1 MGYSTI
7 ISERVGD
14 VAVITL
20 NRPDTLNAL
29 NLALTEELA
38 DAIAEAKKDEVRAL
52 LLTGAG
58 RGFCSGADL
67 SAGEGKGHPSGVDL
81 VREKGLPLGYHALL
95 LREFPRPTIAAV
107 NGAAVGA
114 GLGIALACDIRIASE
129 SAKFSAIFAK
139 RALSP
144 DYGCTQTLP
153 ALVGMSRALELMYT
167 GDIID
172 AAEADRIGMVSRVV
186 PDDELSE
193 AAMELATKLA
203 SGPSIAHA
211 LTKKMAY
218 TANERTFE
226 EQLWM
231 EGQSSTASSS
241 SEDRKEGLKAFIERR
256 EPNFQG
262 R

>member
-1 MGYSTI
+1 MGYTTI

-38 DAIAEAKKDEVRAL
+38 DAIDGAQKDGVRAL

-67 SAGEGKGHPSGVDL
+67 AAGEGKGHPSSNDL
-81 VREKGLPLGYHALL
+81 LRTIRMPLGYHAML
-95 LREFPRPTIAAV
+95 LREFPRPTVAAV

-114 GLGIALACDIRIASE
+114 GFGLALACDIRIAAQ
-129 SAKFSAIFAK
+129 SARFSAIFAK

-153 ALVGMSRALELMYT
+153 TIVGMSKALELMYT

-172 AAEADRIGMVSRVV
+172 SSEAERIGMVSRVV

-193 AAMELATKLA
+193 VAMELAQKLA

-211 LTKKMAY
+211 LTKKMVY
-218 TANERTFE
+218 TAHERTFE

-231 EGQSSTASSS
+231 EGQASTASGS
-241 SEDRKEGLKAFIERR
+241 SEDRKEGLRAFVERR
-256 EPNFQG
+256 EPKFQG

>member
-14 VAVITL
+14 VTVITL

>member
-1 MGYSTI
+1 MAYEAI

-14 VAVITL
+14 VCVITL
-20 NRPDTLNAL
+20 NRPETMNAL
-29 NLALTEELA
+29 NFVMTEELE
-38 DAIAEAKKDEVRAL
+38 DAIGAARKDGVRAL

-67 SAGEGKGHPSGVDL
+67 TAGEGKGHPSGVDL
-81 VREKGLPLGYHALL
+81 LREKGLPLGYHAML

-114 GLGIALACDIRIASE
+114 GFGLALACDIRI
-129 SAKFSAIFAK
+129 SAQGARYSAIFAK

-153 ALVGMSRALELMYT
+153 AIVGMSRALELMYT

-172 AAEADRIGMVSRVV
+172 SAEAERIGLVSRVV

-193 AAMELATKLA
+193 VAMALAQKLA

-226 EQLWM
+226 EQIWM
-231 EGQSSTASSS
+231 EAQASTASGS
-241 SEDRKEGLKAFIERR
+241 SEDRKEGLKAFMERR
-256 EPNFQG
+256 EPKFQG

>member
-1 MGYSTI
+1 VGYSTI

>member
-1 MGYSTI
+1 
-7 ISERVGD
+7 
-14 VAVITL
+14 
-20 NRPDTLNAL
+20 
-29 NLALTEELA
+29 
-38 DAIAEAKKDEVRAL
+38 
-52 LLTGAG
+52 
-58 RGFCSGADL
+58 
-67 SAGEGKGHPSGVDL
+67 
-81 VREKGLPLGYHALL
+81 
-95 LREFPRPTIAAV
+95 
-107 NGAAVGA
+107 
-114 GLGIALACDIRIASE
+114 
-129 SAKFSAIFAK
+129 KFSAIFAK